1 MEIKQTLF
9 AAGGSFKCLSFTPLV
24 SGHRAAAEGVCAL
37 SGFVIVPAEQKP
49 KATQRLRDM

>member
-1 MEIKQTLF
+1 METKQLLF
-9 AAGGSFKCLSFTPLV
+9 TAVGSFERCSFTPLV
-24 SGHRAAAEGVCAL
+24 SGHRAAAEGVFAL